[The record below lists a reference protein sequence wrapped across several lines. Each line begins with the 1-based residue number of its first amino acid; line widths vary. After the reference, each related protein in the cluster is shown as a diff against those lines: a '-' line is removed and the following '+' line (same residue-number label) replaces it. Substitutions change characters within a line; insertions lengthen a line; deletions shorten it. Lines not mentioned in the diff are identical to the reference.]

1 MFLLSAKDIYDV
13 YRYDGIK
20 NVEKILEQ
28 SIQMPSF
35 WLNKLENRDVSF
47 GYFEA
52 KKYVLFCNKLKRTLS
67 LYYVNQ
73 GKFKYLK
80 TFKVIVLLIN
90 DSTPLK
96 ATKKEIANILFYL

>member
-35 WLNKLENRDVSF
+35 WLNKFENRDVSF
-47 GYFEA
+47 
-52 KKYVLFCNKLKRTLS
+52 
-67 LYYVNQ
+67 
-73 GKFKYLK
+73 
-80 TFKVIVLLIN
+80 
-90 DSTPLK
+90 
-96 ATKKEIANILFYL
+96 